1 MSDENQ
7 QPENDQ
13 QQQPT
18 NQADDQSTQNTDQE
32 NDQQSESNNGEN
44 QYEQAYDSV
53 MDAKG
58 KVEDAIN
65 SAKETLGGLF
75 NKK

>member
-18 NQADDQSTQNTDQE
+18 NQADDQNTDQE